1 MGEIEVT
8 YVVEGQEGR
17 LLWGRSSSRKQR
29 ESGHAWR
36 SEKGHM
42 RTNQAGGDKYLRC
55 TTTAQFSL
63 LESWPSI
70 R

>member
-1 MGEIEVT
+1 MSLVP
-8 YVVEGQEGR
+8 Q
-17 LLWGRSSSRKQR
+17 KQR

-55 TTTAQFSL
+55 ITTAQFPL